1 MKGDSKANSTQQSH
15 STGVLY
21 AQHTA
26 LMRTVIFKNESN
38 YLDDFSIKQVV
49 VLHVNTGSHQPY
61 NRIKT
66 KLAAKYPL
74 AATTVSCY
82 YCCTLETKQD
92 QLLASCHSQQMI
104 KPVRSGYPFS
114 Q

>member
-1 MKGDSKANSTQQSH
+1 MREKRLINMTLSRTHEGKGDSKANSTQQSH

-49 VLHVNTGSHQPY
+49 VLHVNTGAHQPY

-66 KLAAKYPL
+66 KMAARYPL
-74 AATTVSCY
+74 AATTVCCY
-82 YCCTLETKQD
+82 YCCAK
-92 QLLASCHSQQMI
+92 SC
-104 KPVRSGYPFS
+104 
-114 Q
+114 